1 MIGIALAALATVS
14 QWEGNY
20 TAASSWDTGDVEI
33 HRMRG
38 GSLRINLSVAAKDG
52 CVGELEFVANPKTA
66 GNADLSQLYLTPR
79 DRADDLAEAG
89 DQCSLTLFRE
99 DNRIIVAEHNCSQ
112 EHGAACAFEGRYH
125 RTTK

>member
-1 MIGIALAALATVS
+1 VIGIALAALATVS

-52 CVGELEFVANPKTA
+52 CVGEL
-66 GNADLSQLYLTPR
+66 GL
-79 DRADDLAEAG
+79 LAFLVG
-89 DQCSLTLFRE
+89 RRPTL
-99 DNRIIVAEHNCSQ
+99 
-112 EHGAACAFEGRYH
+112 CAKCQNSYIA
-125 RTTK
+125 